1 VKRVRVVLLASSYP
15 RSAQDTAGA
24 FLVPLVRALD
34 AQGLD
39 VHVVAPRGPDVD
51 GAPGGVPVHHVPYA
65 RVQDEHLYYGAG
77 APAALRTLGARAVP
91 LAVSSVAAL
100 AWTARQLRP
109 DVIYAHWMVPC
120 GLAAAITGIPT
131 VAYAH
136 GSDVAWMERLGP
148 LASALS
154 RRWHA
159 LAAPS
164 PGLAQQASA
173 ACNTNVVV
181 VPLPVEPMEPRHPGA
196 VTHPVGYL
204 GRLLPQKGVD
214 VLLRA
219 AARLGV
225 RVLVAG
231 DGPDRPRLEAVTQQL
246 GVDATFLG
254 WVPPEKRAAAFARMG
269 VVVVPSVASEGAP
282 SVVAEAGALGI
293 PVAGS
298 AVPGVV
304 DLLGTVWCAPPGD
317 AAALAAL
324 LDALLHDDTL
334 RQRARAHAQAVA
346 AARHPEVVGPAH
358 AALLRAAALSR

>member
-1 VKRVRVVLLASSYP
+1 MKRVRVVLLASSYP

-24 FLVPLVRALD
+24 FLVPLVGALV
-34 AQGLD
+34 AQDLD

-51 GAPGGVPVHHVPYA
+51 GAPGDVPVHHVPYA
-65 RVQDEHLYYGAG
+65 RVRDELLYYGAG

-100 AWTARQLRP
+100 AWTARQLKP
-109 DVIYAHWMVPC
+109 DVIYAHWLVPC
-120 GLAAAITGIPT
+120 GLAAAVTGIPT

-136 GSDVAWMERLGP
+136 GSDVVWVERLGP
-148 LASALS
+148 LAIALS
-154 RRWHA
+154 RRWHTV
-159 LAAPS
+159 AAPS
-164 PGLAQQASA
+164 PGLARQASS
-173 ACNTNVVV
+173 ACNTNAVVA
-181 VPLPVEPMEPRHPGA
+181 PLPVEPMEPRHPGA
-196 VTHPVGYL
+196 LTHPVGYL

-219 AARLGV
+219 CARLGV

-231 DGPDRPRLEAVTQQL
+231 DGPDRPRLEALARQL

-298 AVPGVV
+298 AVPGLV
-304 DLLGTVWCAPPGD
+304 DLLGAAWCAPPGD
-317 AAALAAL
+317 AAALGAL
-324 LDALLHDDTL
+324 LDALLHDDVL
-334 RQRARAHAQAVA
+334 QQRARAHAQAVA
-346 AARHPEVVGPAH
+346 AARHPDVVGPAH
-358 AALLRAAALSR
+358 AALLRAAAQSR